1 MLADLDEIKT
11 IITDAKIIAVV
22 GLSAKENRPSH
33 MVGRYLQEA
42 GFTIIPVNPG
52 QTEILG
58 EPCYASLRDI
68 PGKVD
73 VVDIFR
79 RSEDVEPIVD
89 DAIAI
94 GAKVVWMQQGVINE
108 EAGAKASQ
116 AGLQVVMDRCLKI
129 DHYTMG

>member
-1 MLADLDEIKT
+1 MLADLDEIKA
-11 IITDAKIIAVV
+11 IIDGARVIAIV
-22 GLSAKENRPSH
+22 GLSQKENRPSH

-58 EPCYASLRDI
+58 ETCYHSLRDI
-68 PGKVD
+68 PIQVD

-79 RSEDVEPIVD
+79 RSEDVGPIVD

-94 GAKVVWMQQGVINE
+94 RAKVVWMQQGVVNE
-108 EAGAKASQ
+108 EAAAKAKQ
-116 AGLQVVMDRCLKI
+116 AGLKVVMDRCLKI
-129 DHYTMG
+129 DHYAMG

>member
-11 IITDAKIIAVV
+11 IIDGAKVIAIV
-22 GLSAKENRPSH
+22 GLSQKENRPSH

-68 PGKVD
+68 PVPVD

-79 RSEDVEPIVD
+79 RSEEVGPIVD

-94 GAKVVWMQQGVINE
+94 RAKVVWMQQGVVNE
-108 EAGAKASQ
+108 EAAAKAIQ
-116 AGLQVVMDRCLKI
+116 AGLKVVMDRCLKI

>member
-1 MLADLDEIKT
+1 MIADLDEIKT
-11 IITDAKIIAVV
+11 ILAGAKIIAVV
-22 GLSAKENRPSH
+22 GLSAKENRPSN
-33 MVGRYLQEA
+33 MVGRYLQDA
-42 GFTIIPVNPG
+42 GFTVIPVNPG

-68 PGKVD
+68 PVQVD

-79 RSEDVEPIVD
+79 RSEDVGPVVD

-94 GAKVVWMQQGVINE
+94 GAKVVWMQQGVVNE
-108 EAGAKASQ
+108 EAAARAKQ

>member
-1 MLADLDEIKT
+1 MLADLDEIKA
-11 IITDAKIIAVV
+11 IINGAKVIAIV
-22 GLSAKENRPSH
+22 GLSQKENRPSN

-58 EPCYASLRDI
+58 EICYASLRDI
-68 PGKVD
+68 PVPVD

-79 RSEDVEPIVD
+79 RSEDVGPIVD

-94 GAKVVWMQQGVINE
+94 GAKVVWMQQGVVNE
-108 EAGAKASQ
+108 EAAAKAIQ
-116 AGLQVVMDRCLKI
+116 AGIKVVMDRCLKI
-129 DHYTMG
+129 DHYAMG